1 VCFFLLSL
9 NKFFNSLSSVL
20 MKEIV
25 LLKSWGGAV
34 AGQSEVALSSY
45 KSGACRDDSG
55 VWGQIDEFD

>member
-1 VCFFLLSL
+1 
-9 NKFFNSLSSVL
+9 

-25 LLKSWGGAV
+25 LLKSWGGVV
-34 AGQSEVALSSY
+34 ASQSEVALSSY